1 MEWQRKKQLNN
12 RKEKSIMYRIRIH
25 LEGIAPLR
33 MNRFTQDGLSGTS
46 KKITDEERKEEAEDR
61 TYKDSKGYYIE
72 ARAIKKCI
80 MNGGKKVKVGRG
92 SASKLIGAIF
102 IMDEQVVY
110 LPKKYKSKLVS
121 GVVRIPPGP
130 GNPRVLKYWK
140 QFDKW
145 DIQFTATVVDSRVPL
160 ESIKSSIY
168 EAGVY
173 EGLLDGRPDCGR
185 FLLKKIEK
193 I

>member
-1 MEWQRKKQLNN
+1 
-12 RKEKSIMYRIRIH
+12 MYQISVQ
-25 LEGIAPLR
+25 LEGVAPLR
-33 MNRFTQDGLSGTS
+33 MNRFLEDALSGTS
-46 KKITDEERKEEAEDR
+46 KKITDEARKKEAEDR
-61 TYKDSKGYYIE
+61 TYKDAKGYYIE

-92 SASKLIGAIF
+92 AASKLLGAIL
-102 IMDEQVVY
+102 IMDAQVVY
-110 LPKKYKSKLVS
+110 LPKKYKPKLVM

-130 GNPRVLKYWK
+130 SGARVLKYWK

-145 DIQFTATVVDSRVPL
+145 DVQFTATIVDERIPIDCI
-160 ESIKSSIY
+160 ESSIN
-168 EAGVY
+168 EAGIY
-173 EGLLDGRPDCGR
+173 EGLLDGRPDLGR